1 MNGDDKMVKIFC
13 SNCGKPIF
21 VPDGKT
27 TVFCT
32 ECGTKLNVPAPA
44 VETPKVETPVVE
56 TPVLETPK
64 VEAPVAEKTEAF
76 FSETPKVE
84 PPVVEAPK
92 AEAPHF
98 EAPKPVDRPAPAPQP
113 AQQPR
118 PRPAPTV
125 TATATAVPDV
135 PAEEKPKKKKTGL
148 IIGIIAGAVVLLAAL
163 AAAFIFLMKPG
174 MDYTAAQKLLEDK
187 SYDEA
192 IAAFEKLGTYNDSQ
206 AKADEARL
214 GKAIKLVS
222 SGKFDK
228 AAKTLKEIEDE
239 DIDLTKLNEALGEE
253 IAKLASEGDEEGVL
267 DAIDAMGD
275 YVDNAD
281 EAVAAGVK
289 ALIAEK
295 SYYSASSLI
304 SALSDEEAIKDMS
317 VIRAAVTTELQTLV
331 DAGDIDEARNMA
343 YALSDY
349 IDDIDGICYKAV
361 SAAVEAGD
369 YAKAKGIIEKVYWD
383 LKEPAKAVVD
393 KANALIEAGELDE
406 ALELAEKTVGEYSEY
421 KVIAYAVA
429 DKYFEN
435 EDYEKAAEL
444 FDELGWYE
452 DSYDRAKAARSKIA
466 LSLVDKEGM
475 TAEEYVEVYEAVKDA
490 GADQDVIDAFIVKW
504 AKDALEDGD
513 TELASKL
520 YYSVYLPDS
529 AEEGVYAVVLENLS
543 KTATVTSDGE
553 VTANEDEITAIKS
566 VLDLFGYYY
575 ESVPEIKDYLT
586 NLSGGKSFS
595 NAEVVALW
603 DVSGMKDVLTSEL
616 GISGAI
622 VGNWESADGESTIEM
637 TERGNGSFNFNYE
650 LPAGDL
656 PSNTYS
662 WYIGGHDLILTDS
675 DGADIQ
681 AFVRITVTDLEHITV
696 YCYNTD
702 TTVELTKQS

>member
-1 MNGDDKMVKIFC
+1 M
-13 SNCGKPIF
+13 
-21 VPDGKT
+21 
-27 TVFCT
+27 
-32 ECGTKLNVPAPA
+32 
-44 VETPKVETPVVE
+44 
-56 TPVLETPK
+56 
-64 VEAPVAEKTEAF
+64 
-76 FSETPKVE
+76 
-84 PPVVEAPK
+84 
-92 AEAPHF
+92 
-98 EAPKPVDRPAPAPQP
+98 
-113 AQQPR
+113 
-118 PRPAPTV
+118 
-125 TATATAVPDV
+125 
-135 PAEEKPKKKKTGL
+135 
-148 IIGIIAGAVVLLAAL
+148 
-163 AAAFIFLMKPG
+163 
-174 MDYTAAQKLLEDK
+174 EDK

-304 SALSDEEAIKDMS
+304 SALSDDEAIKDMS

-331 DAGDIDEARNMA
+331 DAGDIDEARTMA

-393 KANALIEAGELDE
+393 KANALIEAGELDK

-543 KTATVTSDGE
+543 KTATVTSDGK
-553 VTANEDEITAIKS
+553 VTANEDQITAIKS

-586 NLSGGKSFS
+586 NLSNGKSFS
-595 NAEVVALW
+595 NDDVTALW
-603 DVSGMKDVLTSEL
+603 EVSGMKDVLTSEL

-622 VGNWESADGESTIEM
+622 VGTWESADGESTIEM

>member
-118 PRPAPTV
+118 PRPAPTA

-174 MDYTAAQKLLEDK
+174 MDYKAAQKLLEDK

-331 DAGDIDEARNMA
+331 DAGDIDEAR
-343 YALSDY
+343 L
-349 IDDIDGICYKAV
+349 C
-361 SAAVEAGD
+361 
-369 YAKAKGIIEKVYWD
+369 KGKGHHREG
-383 LKEPAKAVVD
+383 LLGSQGAREGRRRQ
-393 KANALIEAGELDE
+393 GERP
-406 ALELAEKTVGEYSEY
+406 Y
-421 KVIAYAVA
+421 
-429 DKYFEN
+429 
-435 EDYEKAAEL
+435 
-444 FDELGWYE
+444 
-452 DSYDRAKAARSKIA
+452 
-466 LSLVDKEGM
+466 
-475 TAEEYVEVYEAVKDA
+475 
-490 GADQDVIDAFIVKW
+490 
-504 AKDALEDGD
+504 
-513 TELASKL
+513 
-520 YYSVYLPDS
+520 
-529 AEEGVYAVVLENLS
+529 
-543 KTATVTSDGE
+543 
-553 VTANEDEITAIKS
+553 
-566 VLDLFGYYY
+566 
-575 ESVPEIKDYLT
+575 
-586 NLSGGKSFS
+586 
-595 NAEVVALW
+595 
-603 DVSGMKDVLTSEL
+603 
-616 GISGAI
+616 
-622 VGNWESADGESTIEM
+622 
-637 TERGNGSFNFNYE
+637 
-650 LPAGDL
+650 
-656 PSNTYS
+656 
-662 WYIGGHDLILTDS
+662 
-675 DGADIQ
+675 
-681 AFVRITVTDLEHITV
+681 
-696 YCYNTD
+696 
-702 TTVELTKQS
+702 

>member
-64 VEAPVAEKTEAF
+64 VEAPVVEAPLV
-76 FSETPKVE
+76 EAPVVEAPVVEAPKVE

-118 PRPAPTV
+118 PRPAPTA

-174 MDYTAAQKLLEDK
+174 MDYKAAQKLLEDK

-393 KANALIEAGELDE
+393 KANALIEAGELDK
-406 ALELAEKTVGEYSEY
+406 ALELAKATVGEYSEY

-586 NLSGGKSFS
+586 NLSNG
-595 NAEVVALW
+595 
-603 DVSGMKDVLTSEL
+603 EL

-681 AFVRITVTDLEHITV
+681 AFVRITVTDLEHIVV